1 MEVKIIYLP
10 RAQADLEY
18 WKKSGNK
25 GIQQRISKLIQSILE
40 SPFEGIGKP
49 EALKYDYAGWWS
61 RRINED
67 HRLVY
72 HVDDGKI
79 TIAQMRFH
87 YSKN

>member
-1 MEVKIIYLP
+1 LEIKVVYLP

-25 GIQQRISKLIQSILE
+25 GVQQRISKLIQSILD

-49 EALKYDYAGWWS
+49 EPLKYEYTGWWS
-61 RRINED
+61 RRINEE

-72 HVDDGKI
+72 KAEDNKI

-87 YSKN
+87 Y

>member
-1 MEVKIIYLP
+1 MEIKIIYLP

-25 GIQQRISKLIQSILE
+25 GIQQRISKLVQSILE
-40 SPFEGIGKP
+40 TPFEGIGKP
-49 EALKYDYAGWWS
+49 EALKYDYTGWWS
-61 RRINED
+61 RRINEE

-72 HVDDGKI
+72 RVEEAKI

-87 YSKN
+87 Y

>member
-1 MEVKIIYLP
+1 MEIKIIYLP

-40 SPFEGIGKP
+40 TPFEGIGKP
-49 EALKYDYAGWWS
+49 EALKYDYTGWWS
-61 RRINED
+61 RRINEE

-72 HVDDGKI
+72 QMEEGKI

-87 YSKN
+87 Y